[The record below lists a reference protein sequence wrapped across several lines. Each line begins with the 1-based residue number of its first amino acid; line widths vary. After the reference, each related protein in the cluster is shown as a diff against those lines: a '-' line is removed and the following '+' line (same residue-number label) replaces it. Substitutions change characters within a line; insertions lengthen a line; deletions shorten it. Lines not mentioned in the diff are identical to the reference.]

1 MKKED
6 LIAQLVGAKSLTSV
20 VSIDSMLEL
29 LEAMEPEAVADPTI
43 MAEDLIEDIMNQIE
57 SRLENASSDL
67 VDLESAELDLNYD
80 NRIEVVR
87 ANIDVYAVMQEI
99 ESVLT
104 SINEIRAFDV
114 EEEESDIVE
123 LERGDF

>member
-20 VSIDSMLEL
+20 VSMDSMLEL

-43 MAEDLIEDIMNQIE
+43 ITEDLIEDIMNQIE

>member
-43 MAEDLIEDIMNQIE
+43 IAEDLIEDIMNQIE
-57 SRLENASSDL
+57 TRLENASSDL

-87 ANIDVYAVMQEI
+87 ANIDVNAVMQEI

-104 SINEIRAFDV
+104 SINEIRAFDEDEV
-114 EEEESDIVE
+114 IEDDDTV
-123 LERGDF
+123 

>member
-29 LEAMEPEAVADPTI
+29 LEAMEPEAVADSTI

>member
-1 MKKED
+1 
-6 LIAQLVGAKSLTSV
+6 
-20 VSIDSMLEL
+20 
-29 LEAMEPEAVADPTI
+29 
-43 MAEDLIEDIMNQIE
+43 MNQIE